1 MTRKMFGLILV
12 PFSLILIMLVFQAP
26 IAASGSL
33 LGAAQIGTST
43 AEATPLPQP
52 LHIVVHQQLPL
63 SLTMPT
69 TGSASEATQ
78 LSQTVT
84 VALDLTLGFNV
95 SQTLTS
101 TVPSSI
107 TIQLTNNPEVT
118 LPVSLT
124 FGAPDTVAVNVRPLK
139 PILPPTPTA
148 TETATATDT
157 PTKEATATE
166 TGTATATPS
175 ATATATA
182 TQTPTPT
189 LTATLTP
196 TVAEIGSTVPVTA
209 NLRTGPDISFP
220 TAGQVPAGTRVKV
233 LARDESSNWYLL
245 DNGGW
250 IANFLVE
257 NAPANLP
264 VATDTLIASLPK
276 PGTITPTT
284 TASVA
289 ITPTATS
296 NSGLILVPTATP
308 TPVRVKSTA
317 NTNANLRS
325 GPSADLPIVGG
336 TITGQELDIVARSAD
351 NTWYQLRSG
360 GWIVAFLVNNPPDPA
375 SIPVSNGSQVTPTAA
390 ITATTT
396 SATGTPAA
404 TTTSLSVNDKLYLVE
419 ANELIARY
427 NSALNTID
435 QLLKEAADDGTRVR
449 NQQWDDDLTTA
460 VSLIKVTGE
469 RVRAL
474 KPPSR
479 FLNANIDLVQAAAA
493 YDSAATLL
501 AELVNQA
508 DATKSAPAI
517 TAITEGNTSLTRA
530 TAALK
535 Q

>member
-1 MTRKMFGLILV
+1 MTRKMFGLILL
-12 PFSLILIMLVFQAP
+12 PFSLIVIMLVFQAP
-26 IAASGSL
+26 IAAGPP
-33 LGAAQIGTST
+33 AQIGTPT

-52 LHIVVHQQLPL
+52 LHIVVRQQLPV
-63 SLTMPT
+63 SLTVPT
-69 TGSASEATQ
+69 TGNEGEATS
-78 LSQTVT
+78 LTKTMTVT
-84 VALDLTLGFNV
+84 LDLTLGFSV

-107 TIQLTNNPEVT
+107 TIMLTNNPEVT

-124 FGAPDTVAVNVRPLK
+124 FGSPDTVTVNVRPLK

-148 TETATATDT
+148 TDTATATDT
-157 PTKEATATE
+157 PTKEATATA
-166 TGTATATPS
+166 TATATSAPS

-196 TVAEIGSTVPVTA
+196 TVAEIGSTVPVTS

-220 TAGQVPAGTRVKV
+220 TAGQISAGTRVKV
-233 LARDESSNWYLL
+233 VARDESSNWYLL

-264 VATDTLIASLPK
+264 VATAALIASLPK
-276 PGTITPTT
+276 PGAITATATITV
-284 TASVA
+284 SL
-289 ITPTATS
+289 TPTATK
-296 NSGLILVPTATP
+296 NSSSLILVPTETP
-308 TPVRVKSTA
+308 TPARIKSTA

-325 GPSADLPIVGG
+325 GPSADFPIVGG

-351 NTWYQLRSG
+351 NTWYQLRGG

-375 SIPVSNGSQVTPTAA
+375 SIPVSNGSQVTPTAG
-390 ITATTT
+390 ITATAT

-404 TTTSLSVNDKLYLVE
+404 TTSLSVNDKLYLVE

-427 NSALNTID
+427 NTALGTID
-435 QLLKEAADDGTRVR
+435 QLLKDAADDGTRVR
-449 NQQWDDDLTTA
+449 NQQWGDDMTTA

-493 YDSAATLL
+493 YDTAANLL

-517 TAITEGNTSLTRA
+517 NAITEGNTSLTRA
-530 TAALK
+530 TTGLK